1 MRQNM
6 EDRMKFEIRT
16 MERHYPQFVLARGD
30 GSADFIPRGRLYW
43 YGELT
48 TRSGNTYTAVILIPQ
63 NFPYDFS
70 FESYILEL
78 IGRPF
83 NELPRHIY
91 KNYSLCMY
99 SNDHG
104 GGGDGISRDSTAATV
119 VGWISAWLHGY
130 EYFKHTGFWPG
141 EER

>member
-30 GSADFIPRGRLYW
+30 GTADFIPKGRLYFL
-43 YGELT
+43 GELT
-48 TRSGNTYTAVILIPQ
+48 TRSGNTFTAVIVYPE
-63 NFPYDFS
+63 NFPYDFA
-70 FESYILEL
+70 FKSYILEL
-78 IGRPF
+78 YGRPF

-91 KNYSLCMY
+91 RDYSICMWHEGY
-99 SNDHG
+99 
-104 GGGDGISRDSTAATV
+104 GDSISRESTAASV

-130 EYFKHTGFWPG
+130 EYFMHTGFWPG
-141 EER
+141 EEGLA